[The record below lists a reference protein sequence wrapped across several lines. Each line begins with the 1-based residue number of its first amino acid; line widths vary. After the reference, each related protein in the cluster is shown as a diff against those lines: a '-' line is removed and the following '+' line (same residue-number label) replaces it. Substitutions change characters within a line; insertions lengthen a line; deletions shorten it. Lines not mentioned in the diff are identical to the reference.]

1 MKKNFTFSFL
11 LFSFAIVQAQT
22 APDPNMSVLNG
33 NFEDATD
40 MAKNANG
47 NWAIKG
53 FFIEE
58 LNPGVNFIESG
69 SGLINLY
76 GINNSQAFKVQVKNN
91 STDNALQVITLSTE
105 PIDISK
111 RQLGKYYLKMNL
123 KVASA
128 LLAKRPFVYAVFATD
143 ANGNDVTAATCV
155 DVTAERTALNAS
167 NDFTSATLIA
177 NYQPMYNVYQIN
189 ANTSGTGGNA
199 KFIRFKLSFGKNC
212 PSIDASTFGTTF
224 YFDDFTLAGPAEN
237 TTGINDQISNSSMHI
252 YPNPAKDYV
261 MVNSTDDISE
271 IVVYSTSG
279 AVQKKVLVNSNNY
292 KLDISSLP
300 NGIYVVTAKNSKGA
314 VNQKISKL

>member
-1 MKKNFTFSFL
+1 MKKIFTFLFL
-11 LFSFAIVQAQT
+11 LFVFVIVHAQT
-22 APDPNMSVLNG
+22 APDPNMAVLNG

-40 MAKNANG
+40 MAKNTSK

-91 STDNALQVITLSTE
+91 ATDNGLQVITLSTE
-105 PIDISK
+105 SIDISK

-123 KVASA
+123 KVANA
-128 LLAKRPFVYAVFATD
+128 LAAKRPFVYAVFATD

-155 DVTAERTALNAS
+155 DVSAERTALNAA

-237 TTGINDQISNSSMHI
+237 TTAISDPVYNRSMHV

-261 MVNSTDDISE
+261 MVNSTDGINE
-271 IVVYSTSG
+271 IAVYSISG
-279 AVQKKVLVNSNNY
+279 ALQKKVLVNSNDY
-292 KLDISSLP
+292 KLDISALS
-300 NGIYVVTAKNSKGA
+300 NGIYIVAIKNTKGV
-314 VNQKISKL
+314 VNQMISK